1 MKDYQSEN
9 INALSL
15 FSVSF
20 SEEKEVQ
27 ITWVIPVRLMQKF
40 ESFGLIS
47 GFTYCWKV
55 SSCNKRTRHS
65 AAARYVA
72 CKAPSLACQQ
82 LKGNSGYL
90 SCWRQKRVCT
100 SPANMSLLTAH
111 HEIPNGMAGWLSN
124 GNTSFLSDSR
134 HQRAGMCIEEGRRT
148 NCNKGED
155 LGKGEHE

>member
-20 SEEKEVQ
+20 PEEIEVQ

-72 CKAPSLACQQ
+72 RKAPSLACQQ

-90 SCWRQKRVCT
+90 SCWRQKRVVHLPSQYEPPDCP
-100 SPANMSLLTAH
+100 SWDSQWD
-111 HEIPNGMAGWLSN
+111 GWLAFQQEHVLPLRQSAPK
-124 GNTSFLSDSR
+124 SR
-134 HQRAGMCIEEGRRT
+134 DVDRR
-148 NCNKGED
+148 GEKD
-155 LGKGEHE
+155 QLQ